1 MVTTGS
7 CGDFSCEAVLCFLVC
22 ACVCLSAVGRG
33 TAPELCSHCQCKLWG
48 THGLSSPSEDPV
60 LSSVPQLSLLWVSH
74 AKKICSSLHL
84 LHQCLTCPSAAF
96 PGRCAGGFGHHCE
109 QVHSSDCQEK
119 QAGSLGSPCKGES
132 KGCLNKSST
141 LISPAAPH
149 SRSKSGTASVLLILH
164 RSRGIFFPGRVLSLF
179 CVLKCLKLVFVRIKL
194 LLKASP

>member
-74 AKKICSSLHL
+74 TKKICSSLQL
-84 LHQCLTCPSAAF
+84 LHQLRVGLEELLEHKAVILPHELL
-96 PGRCAGGFGHHCE
+96 AGELHALL
-109 QVHSSDCQEK
+109 Q
-119 QAGSLGSPCKGES
+119 
-132 KGCLNKSST
+132 
-141 LISPAAPH
+141 APH
-149 SRSKSGTASVLLILH
+149 VLQHAVQGHCGEGSQQPAPGSGRAQSVPRWGLYPPWPPAPCPQVLPVPALSRKCSSVWKPVSSGYFSVIT
-164 RSRGIFFPGRVLSLF
+164 RT
-179 CVLKCLKLVFVRIKL
+179 K
-194 LLKASP
+194 